1 MPWAYLEART
11 MGFCIRRFKN
21 SDQHAWNVGTSAS
34 FVVKE
39 SQRFLI
45 YTHFLKFC
53 SLLKQ
58 QSHFLFLLSNVKK
71 KKMCCSGFQLS
82 FKNGNPVPI
91 HAERGGERAQGLQQG
106 VSRLRPSCRQRILKT
121 SKGWEKIEPRGIVS
135 NQSLPWESTSADYS
149 SPGSPPVL

>member
-1 MPWAYLEART
+1 MITGLLLVTMPRAYLEART

-34 FVVKE
+34 FVVKG
-39 SQRFLI
+39 SQRSLI

-71 KKMCCSGFQLS
+71 KKCVALDFNCHLKMETLCPYMQSEGERELKDFSREWAGCALPAGRGFLRHQ
-82 FKNGNPVPI
+82 K
-91 HAERGGERAQGLQQG
+91 AERR
-106 VSRLRPSCRQRILKT
+106 
-121 SKGWEKIEPRGIVS
+121 
-135 NQSLPWESTSADYS
+135 
-149 SPGSPPVL
+149 